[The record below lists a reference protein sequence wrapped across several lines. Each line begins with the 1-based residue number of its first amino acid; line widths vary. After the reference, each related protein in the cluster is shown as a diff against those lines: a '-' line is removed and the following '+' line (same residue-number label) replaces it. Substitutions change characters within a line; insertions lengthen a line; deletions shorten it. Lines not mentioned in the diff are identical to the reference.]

1 MKVESI
7 AECSLGAFCNTFDLH
22 LAKLGLKKKIVF
34 ILSGRLRQVLLYL
47 FTGTL
52 NIYEMMNLA
61 YDRIDEIQF
70 TALTIR
76 NKGTVNMNNKEY
88 QHQLTGTIIEI
99 LPGGLFTAKN
109 LRVDVDTLIIDVMAE
124 MNANDNGY
132 CDMGK

>member
-1 MKVESI
+1 M
-7 AECSLGAFCNTFDLH
+7 N
-22 LAKLGLKKKIVF
+22 
-34 ILSGRLRQVLLYL
+34 YL
-47 FTGTL
+47 FIGTL

-99 LPGGLFTAKN
+99 LAGGLFTAKN